1 LDHTLVPADM
11 IITPLELQALLDDA
25 CRRHRVPGAVIGV
38 QQNDTTS
45 MAVHGVANITTGEPM
60 TVQTISQVASV
71 SKLFTAHALHAL
83 LAEHGIDIDSSVNTL
98 VPELADL
105 DDAVTIRRLL
115 DHTSGLQADL
125 WDDFGAN
132 GDAIS
137 RFTAALPSIGSIT
150 TPGEMFSYCNT
161 GYVALGRLVEIL
173 GGATFDR
180 VIDRRIIGPL
190 ALSHTTLRLNDAVQH
205 RLAVGHDLG
214 ADGALQA
221 RPYISMRCLSPTGGV
236 MSTVPDLLRF
246 ARTIPAVMFEH
257 SSVNPEPWTAG
268 PGWCLGMTDCSG
280 ADGVPVFGH
289 DGLWIGAGA
298 YVRMLPGHDLTIAM
312 VGAAG
317 HARTVWQDVYNE
329 LLARLGLQATGL
341 PTADPE
347 VSVDSAR
354 YVGVYRRLSQE
365 VKVEEHDGRLQM
377 TTVPTGVI
385 ATLSSPTTVTL
396 VPRRRDVFIARA
408 GSGVDLPVV
417 FLGDGERATYL
428 HTGMRAARREN
439 T

>member
-1 LDHTLVPADM
+1 M
-11 IITPLELQALLDDA
+11 IITAPELQALLDDA

-38 QQNDTTS
+38 QQRDTTS
-45 MAVHGVANITTGEPM
+45 LAVHGVANITTGEPM
-60 TVQTISQVASV
+60 TVQTVSQVASV
-71 SKLFTAHALHAL
+71 SKLFTALALHGL
-83 LAEHGIDIDSSVNTL
+83 LTEHGIALDSSVNAL
-98 VPELADL
+98 VPELAAL

-137 RFTAALPSIGSIT
+137 RFTAVLPSIGSIT
-150 TPGEMFSYCNT
+150 APGEMFSYCNT

-190 ALSHTTLRLNDAVQH
+190 GLTHTTLRLTDAVQH
-205 RLAVGHDLG
+205 RLAIGHDLG
-214 ADGALQA
+214 ADGVVQP

-246 ARTIPAVMFEH
+246 AAAIPAVMRER

-268 PGWCLGMTDCSG
+268 PGWCLGMTDCTG

-289 DGLWIGAGA
+289 DGLWIGSGA
-298 YVRMLPGHDLTIAM
+298 YVRVVPDREVVIAM

-317 HARTVWQDVYNE
+317 HARAVWQEVYGE
-329 LLARLGLQATGL
+329 LLARLGLQGTGL
-341 PTADPE
+341 PAAEPE
-347 VSVDSAR
+347 VSVDASR
-354 YVGVYRRLSQE
+354 YVGKYRRLSQE
-365 VKVEEHDGRLQM
+365 VTVEAVGGGLQM

-385 ATLSSPTTVTL
+385 AALSSATTVPL
-396 VPRRRDVFIARA
+396 LPRRRDVFMARA
-408 GSGVDLPVV
+408 STGVDLPVV
-417 FLGDGERATYL
+417 FLGDGDRATYL
-428 HTGMRAARREN
+428 HTGMRVAKREDA
-439 T
+439 